1 MTTPKN
7 PVVAIDGPAG
17 SGKSTVAR
25 LVAEALGL
33 PALDTGAMYRAVT
46 WAVLDAGIDPGDAQ
60 TVIGLAQ
67 SLDLDV
73 GPPVRV
79 GGRDVNDAIR
89 TAEVTAAVSGV
100 AAVPEVRVRLVA
112 AQREWIEVH
121 GGGVV
126 EGRDIGTVVAPDALL
141 KIYLVASEEERARRR
156 QREDDQRAD
165 TAPGPMASDRLLGG
179 VSDRHGGPRPPKAGS
194 TPAEGGAS
202 GGTPAE
208 GGASSGTPAEGGPSG
223 GTPAEGGTGDTPAEG
238 GAGDLDATQAAIRR
252 RDAIDSGRAASPLA
266 AADDAV
272 VLDTTDLS
280 VDGVVAEVLARYRA
294 ALDTAE
300 RP

>member
-1 MTTPKN
+1 MTSPKT

-17 SGKSTVAR
+17 SGKSTVAQR
-25 LVAEALGL
+25 VARALGV
-33 PALDTGAMYRAVT
+33 PALDTGAMYRALT
-46 WAVLDAGIDPGDAQ
+46 WAVLEEGIDPADAPS
-60 TVIGLAQ
+60 VAALAER
-67 SLDLDV
+67 LDLDV

-89 TAEVTAAVSGV
+89 TPEVSAAVSVV
-100 AAVPEVRVRLVA
+100 AAVPEARVILVR
-112 AQREWIEVH
+112 AQQEWIAVH

-156 QREDDQRAD
+156 QRQDDVSE
-165 TAPGPMASDRLLGG
+165 AS
-179 VSDRHGGPRPPKAGS
+179 
-194 TPAEGGAS
+194 
-202 GGTPAE
+202 
-208 GGASSGTPAEGGPSG
+208 
-223 GTPAEGGTGDTPAEG
+223 
-238 GAGDLDATQAAIRR
+238 GDLDATQAAIRR

-280 VDGVVAEVLARYRA
+280 VEGVVEEVLRRYRA
-294 ALDTAE
+294 ALDAAAT
-300 RP
+300 

>member
-25 LVAEALGL
+25 AVAEALGF
-33 PALDTGAMYRAVT
+33 PTLDTGAMYRALT
-46 WAVLDAGIDPGDAQ
+46 WAVLDAGIDPADAPA
-60 TVIGLAQ
+60 VIAVAER
-67 SLDLDV
+67 LDLDV

-79 GGRDVNDAIR
+79 GGRDANDAIR
-89 TAEVTAAVSGV
+89 SAEVTAAVSTV

-126 EGRDIGTVVAPDALL
+126 EGRDIGTVVAPDAVL
-141 KIYLVASEEERARRR
+141 KVYLVASEEERARRR
-156 QREDDQRAD
+156 QRQDD
-165 TAPGPMASDRLLGG
+165 
-179 VSDRHGGPRPPKAGS
+179 VSEA
-194 TPAEGGAS
+194 
-202 GGTPAE
+202 
-208 GGASSGTPAEGGPSG
+208 
-223 GTPAEGGTGDTPAEG
+223 
-238 GAGDLDATQAAIRR
+238 AGDLDATQAAIRR
-252 RDAIDSGRAASPLA
+252 SDAIDSGRAASPLA

-272 VLDTTDLS
+272 VLDTTGLS
-280 VDGVVAEVLARYRA
+280 VDGVVAEVLNRYRA
-294 ALDTAE
+294 ALEGAE

>member
-25 LVAEALGL
+25 AVADALGL
-33 PALDTGAMYRAVT
+33 PALDTGAMYRALT
-46 WAVLDAGIDPGDAQ
+46 WAVLDVGVDPADAAA
-60 TVIGLAQ
+60 VVGVAEA
-67 SLDLDV
+67 LDLDV

-89 TAEVTAAVSGV
+89 TAEVSAAVSVV
-100 AAVPEVRVRLVA
+100 AAVPDVRVRLVA
-112 AQREWIEVH
+112 AQREWIAVH
-121 GGGVV
+121 AGGVV
-126 EGRDIGTVVAPDALL
+126 EGRDIGTVVAPEAIL

-156 QREDDQRAD
+156 LQQDDAAEVAD
-165 TAPGPMASDRLLGG
+165 PVGG
-179 VSDRHGGPRPPKAGS
+179 EPPAG
-194 TPAEGGAS
+194 EAS
-202 GGTPAE
+202 GATATDD
-208 GGASSGTPAEGGPSG
+208 AA
-223 GTPAEGGTGDTPAEG
+223 
-238 GAGDLDATQAAIRR
+238 LDATRAAIRR

-272 VLDTTDLS
+272 VLDTTGLS
-280 VDGVVAEVLARYRA
+280 VDGVVAEVLTRYRA
-294 ALDTAE
+294 ALEAAE

>member
-25 LVAEALGL
+25 AVAEALGL

-46 WAVLDAGIDPGDAQ
+46 WAVLDAGIDPADASAV
-60 TVIGLAQ
+60 TGLAER
-67 SLDLDV
+67 LDLEV
-73 GPPVRV
+73 GPPVLV
-79 GGRDVNDAIR
+79 SGHDVTEAIR
-89 TAEVTAAVSGV
+89 TAEVSGAVSVV
-100 AAVPEVRVRLVA
+100 AAVPEVRVLLVA

-156 QREDDQRAD
+156 QRQEDSAE
-165 TAPGPMASDRLLGG
+165 AS
-179 VSDRHGGPRPPKAGS
+179 
-194 TPAEGGAS
+194 
-202 GGTPAE
+202 
-208 GGASSGTPAEGGPSG
+208 
-223 GTPAEGGTGDTPAEG
+223 
-238 GAGDLDATQAAIRR
+238 GDLDATQAAIRR

-272 VLDTTDLS
+272 VLDTTGLS
-280 VDGVVAEVLARYRA
+280 VEGVVAEVLRRYRA
-294 ALDTAE
+294 TLEAAE
-300 RP
+300 RR

>member
-1 MTTPKN
+1 MTPKN

-25 LVAEALGL
+25 AVAEALGL
-33 PALDTGAMYRAVT
+33 PALDTGAMYRALT
-46 WAVLDAGIDPGDAQ
+46 WAVLDAGIDPGDAAA
-60 TVIGLAQ
+60 VAALADR
-67 SLDLDV
+67 LDLDV

-89 TAEVTAAVSGV
+89 TAEVTAAVSVV
-100 AAVPEVRVRLVA
+100 AAVPEARVVLVA

-126 EGRDIGTVVAPDALL
+126 EGRDIGTVVAPDAVL

-156 QREDDQRAD
+156 LRQDDVIEVASEDSG
-165 TAPGPMASDRLLGG
+165 PGS
-179 VSDRHGGPRPPKAGS
+179 
-194 TPAEGGAS
+194 E
-202 GGTPAE
+202 
-208 GGASSGTPAEGGPSG
+208 
-223 GTPAEGGTGDTPAEG
+223 
-238 GAGDLDATQAAIRR
+238 LDATQAALRR

-272 VLDTTDLS
+272 VLDTTGLS

-294 ALDTAE
+294 ALEAAE

>member
-1 MTTPKN
+1 MTTPKI

-25 LVAEALGL
+25 AVAEALGL

-46 WAVLDAGIDPGDAQ
+46 WAVLDAGLDPADAPSV
-60 TVIGLAQ
+60 TALTER
-67 SLDLDV
+67 LDLDV

-89 TAEVTAAVSGV
+89 TAEVSGAVSVV
-100 AAVPEVRVRLVA
+100 AAVPEVRVVLVG

-156 QREDDQRAD
+156 QHQDDSA
-165 TAPGPMASDRLLGG
+165 G
-179 VSDRHGGPRPPKAGS
+179 VAG
-194 TPAEGGAS
+194 EGGRPAS
-202 GGTPAE
+202 E
-208 GGASSGTPAEGGPSG
+208 GGGG
-223 GTPAEGGTGDTPAEG
+223 
-238 GAGDLDATQAAIRR
+238 LDATQEAIRR

-266 AADDAV
+266 VAADAV
-272 VLDTTDLS
+272 VLDTTGLS
-280 VDGVVAEVLARYRA
+280 VEGVVEEVLRRYRQ
-294 ALDTAE
+294 ALDWAPGVRGHPPE
-300 RP
+300 RQRP

>member
-1 MTTPKN
+1 MTPKN

-25 LVAEALGL
+25 AVAEALGL
-33 PALDTGAMYRAVT
+33 PALDTGAMYRALT
-46 WAVLDAGIDPGDAQ
+46 WAVLDAGIDPGDAAAV
-60 TVIGLAQ
+60 TALAQ
-67 SLDLDV
+67 RLDLEV

-89 TAEVTAAVSGV
+89 TAEVTAAVSVV
-100 AAVPEVRVRLVA
+100 AAVPEARVVLVA

-126 EGRDIGTVVAPDALL
+126 EGRDIGTVVAPEAVL

-156 QREDDQRAD
+156 LRQDDVAE
-165 TAPGPMASDRLLGG
+165 
-179 VSDRHGGPRPPKAGS
+179 VAG
-194 TPAEGGAS
+194 E
-202 GGTPAE
+202 
-208 GGASSGTPAEGGPSG
+208 
-223 GTPAEGGTGDTPAEG
+223 
-238 GAGDLDATQAAIRR
+238 GAGQGSGLDATQAALRR
-252 RDAIDSGRAASPLA
+252 RDAIDTGRAASPLA

-272 VLDTTDLS
+272 VLDTTGLS
-280 VDGVVAEVLARYRA
+280 VEGVVAEVLAHYRA
-294 ALDTAE
+294 ALEAAD

>member
-1 MTTPKN
+1 MTIPKN

-25 LVAEALGL
+25 AVADALGL
-33 PALDTGAMYRAVT
+33 PALDTGAMYRALT
-46 WAVLDAGIDPGDAQ
+46 WAVLDVGVDPADAAA
-60 TVIGLAQ
+60 VVGVAEG
-67 SLDLDV
+67 LDLDV

-89 TAEVTAAVSGV
+89 TAEVSGAVSVV
-100 AAVPEVRVRLVA
+100 AAVPDVRVRLVA

-126 EGRDIGTVVAPDALL
+126 EGRDIGTVVAPDAIL
-141 KIYLVASEEERARRR
+141 KVYLVASEEERARRR
-156 QREDDQRAD
+156 QQQDDAAEVAD
-165 TAPGPMASDRLLGG
+165 E
-179 VSDRHGGPRPPKAGS
+179 V
-194 TPAEGGAS
+194 
-202 GGTPAE
+202 
-208 GGASSGTPAEGGPSG
+208 
-223 GTPAEGGTGDTPAEG
+223 
-238 GAGDLDATQAAIRR
+238 GAGDAGGATAPDGAALDATLAAIRR

-272 VLDTTDLS
+272 VLDTTGLS

-294 ALDTAE
+294 ALEAAE

>member
-1 MTTPKN
+1 MNTPKN
-7 PVVAIDGPAG
+7 AVVAIDGPAG

-25 LVAEALGL
+25 RVAESLGL

-46 WAVLDAGIDPGDAQ
+46 WAVLEAGADPGDAAAV
-60 TVIGLAQ
+60 TAIARAI
-67 SLDLDV
+67 DLDV

-89 TAEVTAAVSGV
+89 TAEVSAAVSLV
-100 AAVPEVRVRLVA
+100 AAVPEVRVGLVA
-112 AQREWIEVH
+112 AQREWIQVH

-126 EGRDIGTVVAPDALL
+126 EGRDIGTVVCPDALL

-156 QREDDQRAD
+156 LRQDDGIEAVD
-165 TAPGPMASDRLLGG
+165 
-179 VSDRHGGPRPPKAGS
+179 
-194 TPAEGGAS
+194 ES
-202 GGTPAE
+202 GGGLA
-208 GGASSGTPAEGGPSG
+208 
-223 GTPAEGGTGDTPAEG
+223 
-238 GAGDLDATQAAIRR
+238 ATQAAIRR
-252 RDAIDSGRAASPLA
+252 RDAIDSSRAASPLA

-272 VLDTTDLS
+272 VLDTTGLS

-294 ALDTAE
+294 AVEAAE

>member
-25 LVAEALGL
+25 AVAEALGF
-33 PALDTGAMYRAVT
+33 PTLDTGAMYRALT
-46 WAVLDAGIDPGDAQ
+46 WAVLDAGIDPADAPA
-60 TVIGLAQ
+60 VIAVAER
-67 SLDLDV
+67 LDLDV

-89 TAEVTAAVSGV
+89 SAEVTAAVSTV

-126 EGRDIGTVVAPDALL
+126 EGRDIGTVVAPDAVL
-141 KIYLVASEEERARRR
+141 KVYLVASEEERARRR
-156 QREDDQRAD
+156 QRQDD
-165 TAPGPMASDRLLGG
+165 
-179 VSDRHGGPRPPKAGS
+179 VSEA
-194 TPAEGGAS
+194 
-202 GGTPAE
+202 
-208 GGASSGTPAEGGPSG
+208 
-223 GTPAEGGTGDTPAEG
+223 
-238 GAGDLDATQAAIRR
+238 AGDLDATQAAIRR

-272 VLDTTDLS
+272 VLDTTGLS

-294 ALDTAE
+294 AVEAA
-300 RP
+300 RR

>member
-1 MTTPKN
+1 MSTPKN

-25 LVAEALGL
+25 AVADALGL

-46 WAVLDAGIDPGDAQ
+46 WAVLDAGIDPADAAG
-60 TVIGLAQ
+60 VVGVAEA
-67 SLDLDV
+67 LDLDV

-89 TAEVTAAVSGV
+89 TAEVSAAVSVV
-100 AAVPEVRVRLVA
+100 AAVPDVRVRLVA

-126 EGRDIGTVVAPDALL
+126 EGRDIGTVVAPDAIL

-156 QREDDQRAD
+156 LQQDDA
-165 TAPGPMASDRLLGG
+165 
-179 VSDRHGGPRPPKAGS
+179 
-194 TPAEGGAS
+194 AE
-202 GGTPAE
+202 
-208 GGASSGTPAEGGPSG
+208 
-223 GTPAEGGTGDTPAEG
+223 
-238 GAGDLDATQAAIRR
+238 GAGDAADSAAPEGLLEGVTHPQGGPHAPKGDPSRGTAPDDAALDATRAAIRR
-252 RDAIDSGRAASPLA
+252 RDAIDSGRKASPLA

-272 VLDTTDLS
+272 VLDTTGLS
-280 VDGVVAEVLARYRA
+280 IDGVVAEVLTRYRG
-294 ALDTAE
+294 ALEAPFRGGSGRPCRGDTPHPPG

>member
-1 MTTPKN
+1 MTSPKT

-25 LVAEALGL
+25 AVAEALGL
-33 PALDTGAMYRAVT
+33 PALDTGAMYRALT
-46 WAVLDAGIDPGDAQ
+46 WAVLDEGIDPGDAPS
-60 TVIGLAQ
+60 VVALAERF
-67 SLDLDV
+67 DLDV

-79 GGRDVNDAIR
+79 DGRDVNDAIR
-89 TAEVTAAVSGV
+89 TSDVSAAVSVV
-100 AAVPEVRVRLVA
+100 AAVPEARVILVR
-112 AQREWIEVH
+112 AQREWIAVH

-156 QREDDQRAD
+156 QRQDD
-165 TAPGPMASDRLLGG
+165 
-179 VSDRHGGPRPPKAGS
+179 VSEGS
-194 TPAEGGAS
+194 
-202 GGTPAE
+202 
-208 GGASSGTPAEGGPSG
+208 
-223 GTPAEGGTGDTPAEG
+223 
-238 GAGDLDATQAAIRR
+238 GDLDATQAAIRR

-272 VLDTTDLS
+272 VLDTTGLS
-280 VDGVVAEVLARYRA
+280 VEGVVAEVLRRYRD
-294 ALDTAE
+294 ALEAAE

>member
-1 MTTPKN
+1 MSTPKN

-25 LVAEALGL
+25 RVAEALGL

-46 WAVLDAGIDPGDAQ
+46 WAVLEAGIDPDDADAV
-60 TVIGLAQ
+60 TAVARTI
-67 SLDLDV
+67 DLDV

-79 GGRDVNDAIR
+79 GGRDVNEAIR
-89 TAEVTAAVSGV
+89 TVEVSAAVSLV
-100 AAVPEVRVRLVA
+100 AAVPEVRTILVT

-126 EGRDIGTVVAPDALL
+126 EGRDIGTVVVPGAVL
-141 KIYLVASEEERARRR
+141 KIFLVASEEERARRR
-156 QREDDQRAD
+156 LRQDDEAE
-165 TAPGPMASDRLLGG
+165 AA
-179 VSDRHGGPRPPKAGS
+179 V
-194 TPAEGGAS
+194 EGG
-202 GGTPAE
+202 GGLA
-208 GGASSGTPAEGGPSG
+208 
-223 GTPAEGGTGDTPAEG
+223 D
-238 GAGDLDATQAAIRR
+238 TQAAIRR

-272 VLDTTDLS
+272 VLDTTGLS
-280 VDGVVAEVLARYRA
+280 VDGVVAEVLARYRGA
-294 ALDTAE
+294 VEAAE

>member
-1 MTTPKN
+1 MGAVTTPKN

-46 WAVLDAGIDPGDAQ
+46 WAALDAGVDPADVPA
-60 TVIGLAQ
+60 VIAVAEG
-67 SLDLDV
+67 LDLDV

-79 GGRDVNDAIR
+79 GGRDVNEAIR
-89 TAEVTAAVSGV
+89 TAEVSAAVSAV
-100 AAVPEVRVRLVA
+100 AAIPEVRAVLVA
-112 AQREWIEVH
+112 AQREWIAVH

-141 KIYLVASEEERARRR
+141 KVYLEASEEERARRR
-156 QREDDQRAD
+156 QRQDDVVEA
-165 TAPGPMASDRLLGG
+165 A
-179 VSDRHGGPRPPKAGS
+179 
-194 TPAEGGAS
+194 AEGP
-202 GGTPAE
+202 GGLA
-208 GGASSGTPAEGGPSG
+208 
-223 GTPAEGGTGDTPAEG
+223 
-238 GAGDLDATQAAIRR
+238 ATQAAIHR
-252 RDAIDSGRAASPLA
+252 RDAIDTGRAASPLA
-266 AADDAV
+266 AAADAV

-280 VDGVVAEVLARYRA
+280 VEGVVEEVLGRYRA
-294 ALDTAE
+294 ALEAAE